1 MLIAAQYILLFLL
14 FAILIL
20 HTLILLKVIPYNLV
34 WGSRLKSISEM
45 YRFEIASLLIN
56 AILFLIVLE
65 TTTLLN
71 LNISLNIL
79 KIAFWIMA
87 FLFSVNTIANIFSK
101 NKIEKMLFTPI
112 TIIMALLSIYIAWS
126 L

>member
-1 MLIAAQYILLFLL
+1 MLIAAQYILLILL
-14 FAILIL
+14 FALLIL
-20 HTLILLKVIPYNLV
+20 HALILIKVIPYNLV
-34 WGSRLKSISEM
+34 WGSRLKSTSEM
-45 YRFEIASLLIN
+45 YRFEITSILIN
-56 AILFLIVLE
+56 AIIIIIVLE

-71 LNISLNIL
+71 FNISLNLL

-112 TIIMALLSIYIAWS
+112 TIIMTLLSIYIAWS